1 MSEDDVSTPIPDEP
15 GQDPD
20 AALEEPA
27 RDGHGLS
34 DSPHSGYEEE
44 RTADGVGVPAA
55 DRVHEGDAPPADL
68 P

>member
-1 MSEDDVSTPIPDEP
+1 MSEDVSTPIPDEP

-20 AALEEPA
+20 AVLDEPG

-44 RTADGVGVPAA
+44 MAADGVDVPAA

>member
-1 MSEDDVSTPIPDEP
+1 MSEDVTVPIPDEP

-20 AALEEPA
+20 AADDLGST
-27 RDGHGLS
+27 DGHGLS

-44 RTADGVGVPAA
+44 MEADGVGVPAA